1 VAQFLPRHLLL
12 LRNLPSLLPS
22 LTPNRT
28 PKSLTLNLH
37 LLIVILALA
46 AVPKQT
52 LAAVQDLEAVPVVVL
67 VLVREVDLDL
77 ALVREVDLA
86 PALVQDLEPELRELV
101 PPLAVV
107 ALEADQA
114 LVLDLEAALDLEVVL
129 AADPDRALVR
139 DRALVQDREVV
150 LVRVALEVVLAVLD
164 QVQAVLDLV
173 RALVRVR
180 ALEVVPVLVQEV
192 ILIRGLTQ
200 VKQQGVE
207 RFRRYLLNVE

>member
-1 VAQFLPRHLLL
+1 VAQFLPRRHLL

-67 VLVREVDLDL
+67 VREVDLDL

-101 PPLAVV
+101 PPLALAVV
-107 ALEADQA
+107 ALEADRA
-114 LVLDLEAALDLEVVL
+114 LDLEAALDLEVVL